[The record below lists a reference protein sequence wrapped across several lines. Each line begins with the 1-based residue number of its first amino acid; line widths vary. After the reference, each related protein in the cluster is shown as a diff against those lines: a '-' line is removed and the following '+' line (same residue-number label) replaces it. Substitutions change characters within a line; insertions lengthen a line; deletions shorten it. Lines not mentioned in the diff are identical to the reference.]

1 MGARGPKP
9 EPASVKVA
17 KGNPGHRPIGADP
30 VVEIE
35 EIKAAEAAPQPKV
48 APPAW
53 LKGEGRELW
62 ERLAPRLAAMKLLTQ
77 IDAYT
82 FARYCKNFA
91 MWLKMQRRL
100 TRRGEIYEIETAS
113 GKVRRTDPAFL
124 IADRLDKRL
133 EAVEDRF
140 GLNPAERQR
149 LYAQR
154 AAIPSLG
161 DLFTARGAPPKPA
174 DKTPGSPPAQ
184 EDDFTGGS
192 PVGFLN

>member
-9 EPASVKVA
+9 EPAAVKVA
-17 KGNPGHRPIGADP
+17 KGNPGHRPIGIDP
-30 VVEIE
+30 VDET
-35 EIKAAEAAPQPKV
+35 KASDAAPQPKIP
-48 APPAW
+48 PPAW
-53 LKGEGRELW
+53 LKGEGRKVW
-62 ERLAPRLAAMKLLTQ
+62 ESLAPRLTAMKLLTP
-77 IDAYT
+77 IDSLT
-82 FARYCKNFA
+82 FGRYCKNFA
-91 MWLKMQRRL
+91 LWLKMQRRL

-113 GKVRRTDPAFL
+113 GRVRRTDPAFL
-124 IADRLDKRL
+124 IADRIDKRL
-133 EAVEDRF
+133 ESVEDRF

-161 DLFTARGAPPKPA
+161 DLFTARGVPPKPA
-174 DKTPGSPPAQ
+174 DTTAEPPRTAQ